1 MVLVSPRVVLADKYC
16 QTGLREVTGVL
27 QSQCLVGVNSA
38 VEGQRVKLRFA
49 GASCQS
55 EQPWSSVAM
64 VTSEVVGRP
73 AKMLQVNL
81 LTGEKQKQ
89 KKPLSM
95 HFIESKKS
103 SSSCHYMSHHT
114 RVRDPNHQ

>member
-1 MVLVSPRVVLADKYC
+1 MVLADEYC

-73 AKMLQVNL
+73 HEVSVPFRPICSLEGPLNVLFLCFLHFM
-81 LTGEKQKQ
+81 EKFS
-89 KKPLSM
+89 SM
-95 HFIESKKS
+95 STQSDSRAHL
-103 SSSCHYMSHHT
+103 
-114 RVRDPNHQ
+114 

>member
-1 MVLVSPRVVLADKYC
+1 MVLADEYC

-89 KKPLSM
+89 KKKPLNAF
-95 HFIESKKS
+95 HREQNK
-103 SSSCHYMSHHT
+103 
-114 RVRDPNHQ
+114 

>member
-1 MVLVSPRVVLADKYC
+1 MVLADEYC
-16 QTGLREVTGVL
+16 QTGLREVTRVL

-89 KKPLSM
+89 KKPLNAF
-95 HFIESKKS
+95 HREQKK
-103 SSSCHYMSHHT
+103 
-114 RVRDPNHQ
+114 

>member
-1 MVLVSPRVVLADKYC
+1 MVLHSLRVVLADEYC
-16 QTGLREVTGVL
+16 QTGLREASVTGVL

-73 AKMLQVNL
+73 AKMLQVNFL
-81 LTGEKQKQ
+81 MRF
-89 KKPLSM
+89 LSP
-95 HFIESKKS
+95 FVPSALW
-103 SSSCHYMSHHT
+103 
-114 RVRDPNHQ
+114 RGL

>member
-1 MVLVSPRVVLADKYC
+1 MVLADKYC

-89 KKPLSM
+89 KKTPLNAF
-95 HFIESKKS
+95 HREQKK
-103 SSSCHYMSHHT
+103 
-114 RVRDPNHQ
+114 

>member
-1 MVLVSPRVVLADKYC
+1 MLADKYC

-55 EQPWSSVAM
+55 EQPWSSGYQRGGGKAC
-64 VTSEVVGRP
+64 EN
-73 AKMLQVNL
+73 AA
-81 LTGEKQKQ
+81 GESSNRRKTKT
-89 KKPLSM
+89 KKNPSQC
-95 HFIESKKS
+95 IS
-103 SSSCHYMSHHT
+103 
-114 RVRDPNHQ
+114 

>member
-1 MVLVSPRVVLADKYC
+1 MVLADEYC

-89 KKPLSM
+89 TKKNNLSM

-103 SSSCHYMSHHT
+103 SSSCHYMTRHT
-114 RVRDPNHQ
+114 RVLDPNHQ